1 MKFTFQY
8 VICNIRTYHIESENT
23 KYTFLPLF
31 RLKTISIIEIFQEQ
45 GVSHVHLLL
54 IYALDLNIFPSKCLE
69 IIFRDEEA
77 TEIAIIIMILFDT
90 QLKQQKKFCK
100 TLFALRVVEGPCFF
114 SISCIFVYQ
123 GFKTD
128 ILKRFIQAIMMK

>member
-1 MKFTFQY
+1 MYLSYF
-8 VICNIRTYHIESENT
+8 CPS
-23 KYTFLPLF
+23 LD
-31 RLKTISIIEIFQEQ
+31 KTISIIEIFQEQ
-45 GVSHVHLLL
+45 GVSHVHLLLL

-100 TLFALRVVEGPCFF
+100 TFALRVVEGPCFF
-114 SISCIFVYQ
+114 PFPVFLYVYQ